1 MGGSARCARV
11 GYVGLGGE
19 RRPGNRAPPPP
30 MTKGR
35 EGKKH
40 NDDTTRINKN
50 IQMGPGNNNYVR
62 CYDTFSLTL

>member
-1 MGGSARCARV
+1 
-11 GYVGLGGE
+11 
-19 RRPGNRAPPPP
+19 